1 MEIEA
6 KYTVSH
12 AQFRDLMKVHALGEY
27 SLEDVEEQTLSD
39 HYMDTSQR
47 DIRKGGYACR
57 MREKSGQW
65 LLTVKGLGSVE
76 GSIHQR
82 EEYEI
87 EIQQNT
93 LPQQWPDSPAR
104 DLVISLTGS
113 HPLVELCTIHQRR
126 TKRAVYQDQRRVGE
140 MSLDVV
146 DMESVGQSQQVYEI
160 EIELQQ
166 DGTLSDLQALDEI
179 LQNYGL
185 HPEPRSK
192 FERAMTQHQNTQR
205 RSVDNS

>member
-6 KYTVSH
+6 KYTASH
-12 AQFRDLMKVHALGEY
+12 TQFLELMKIHALGEY
-27 SLEDVEEQTLSD
+27 RLENLEEQTLSD
-39 HYMDTSQR
+39 HYMDTRQR
-47 DIRKGGYACR
+47 DIQKAGYACR

-65 LLTVKGLGSVE
+65 TLTVKGLGGVE

-87 EIQQNT
+87 EIQQDT
-93 LPQQWPDSPAR
+93 PPQQWPNSPAS

-113 HPLVELCTIHQRR
+113 HPLVELCAIHQNR
-126 TKRAVYQDQRRVGE
+126 TKRAVYRGQRLVGE

-146 DMESVGQSQQVYEI
+146 DMESAGQPKRSYEI

-166 DGTLSDLQALDEI
+166 DGTLSDLQTLDEI

-192 FERAMTQHQNTQR
+192 FERAMTQLQETHLKSDTT
-205 RSVDNS
+205 